1 MSGHRYSIPE
11 IILGAAAAV
20 VLTVTPARAVIAPYL
35 QTPAQTSIHI
45 CWQSAST
52 VSPVVRYGTAGLTNT
67 ITGTSDQLAVG
78 VVWHDVKLTG
88 LLPGTTYSY
97 RCVQGTD
104 SSVVFTFATAPAPS
118 VTTGHIR
125 FGILS
130 DSQEYSA
137 QSARV
142 VDSMRA
148 MATRLWGNDLSAA
161 LALVIHSGD
170 ICSSGGVLAQY
181 KDQYFSSMASVS
193 AFVPFMV
200 SIGNHEGESEF
211 FYRYMR
217 YGEFGGRAGDKYY
230 SFRYGR
236 VQFIALNTNAR
247 YQNDTQIAW
256 LDSVCTSAEGD
267 DGVDWIF
274 TYGHHPA
281 LSEMW
286 PDGNTS
292 FTEARVLPTLS
303 KYTKTT
309 LHQAGHTHAYERGAT
324 QEGTVHTLIFGGAGG
339 ALDRWRMYANQ
350 TDYPFTSR
358 SHDHHG
364 YGLVDIDLASGSYTF
379 RAYSLGSQDV
389 ASAGVTLPNTLIDS
403 YTAWK
408 KKLKPVKPVPAA
420 LPDTVDLPV
429 ALAAS
434 AYSGSR
440 SHWSSQV
447 QVRTAGGSFTTGV
460 GVPVNAQRDAEDVYF
475 DTGSPFFTAID
486 KNAGIDL
493 TRYVLAA
500 SPELVPG
507 RYYWRVR
514 YRDANLDWSDWSVER
529 TFVVRDPALL
539 SDDNR
544 AVRFDGTS
552 SYVEVASSLDSAVL
566 PAQAMTVEVWVRP
579 EAFPLNG
586 AFIGAFQDNTGT
598 QKGWLLGNVLDHL
611 VFGLASRGAD
621 DGNGLMTMLQDPNIA
636 VAGQWYHVAGVYD
649 GAQMKLIV
657 NGIQVATSSVQS
669 GAILYDTTSR
679 VTIGAYRDVNEFSM
693 FKGAIDEMRL
703 WQTALSVDDI
713 RAWMFRTMSAV
724 HPSYESLISAWNF
737 NGQITTALNDLTGS
751 NPGVTHGLTTAS
763 SVRSTAPLGSEG
775 GFFIT
780 QSAGSVGTAGAG
792 VAFTPISALSG
803 SSNIGVYLVGRAAG
817 TPVQSDVFPQDVQRR
832 SHLSWGFWKHG
843 TVTASAALKYADVAR
858 SGPDAALRLLFRPA
872 ADTAWADVT
881 DEQYHDVSNSRFIIS
896 GPMVS
901 GLYAIGWNSATSV
914 NQEVAADVPTATALF
929 QNYPN
934 PFNPS
939 ADIRYQI
946 SEFGIVKLAVHDI
959 LGREVAVLVNE
970 PKMPGAYQVRFDA
983 SGLASGVYFCRM
995 SVRPSDPAAAGSGSV
1010 VGTMSMLLVR

>member
-1 MSGHRYSIPE
+1 MRGRNTIVPD
-11 IILGAAAAV
+11 ILFGVVAAV
-20 VLTVTPARAVIAPYL
+20 VIAVTPVRAAFAPYL
-35 QTPAQTSIHI
+35 QTPTQTSIHV

-52 VSPVVRYGTAGLTNT
+52 ATPVVRYGTAGLNNSVA
-67 ITGTSDQLAVG
+67 GTSDQLAVG
-78 VVWHDVKLTG
+78 VVWHDVRLTG

-104 SSVVFTFATAPAPS
+104 SSTVFTFATAPAPS

-148 MATRLWGNDLSAA
+148 MATRLWGNDLTAA

-170 ICSSGGVLAQY
+170 ICSSGSVLTQY
-181 KDQYFSSMASVS
+181 KDQYFSSMAPVS
-193 AFVPFMV
+193 AYVPFMV

-256 LDSVCTSAEGD
+256 LDSVCTAAEGD

-274 TYGHHPA
+274 SYGHHPA

-286 PDGNTS
+286 PDGNTA
-292 FTEARVLPTLS
+292 FTETRILPTLS

-324 QEGTVHTLIFGGAGG
+324 QEGTVHTIIFGGAGG

-350 TDYPFTSR
+350 TDYPLVSR
-358 SHDHHG
+358 AHDHHG
-364 YGLVDIDLASGSYTF
+364 YGLVDIDLAAGSYTF
-379 RAYSLGSQDV
+379 RAFSLGSQDV
-389 ASAGVTLPNTLIDS
+389 ASAGITLPNTLIDS
-403 YTAWK
+403 FTAWK
-408 KKLKPVKPVPAA
+408 KKLKPVKPVAVT

-429 ALAAS
+429 ALVAS

-440 SHWSSQV
+440 SHWSTQV
-447 QVRTAGGSFTTGV
+447 QVRTSTGSFATGV
-460 GVPVNAQRDAEDVYF
+460 GVPVDVQRDAEDVYF
-475 DTGSPFFTAID
+475 DTGSPYFTPID

-493 TRYVLAA
+493 TRYVLSA

-514 YRDANLDWSDWSVER
+514 YRDVNLDWSDWSVER

-539 SDDNR
+539 NDDNR

-552 SYVEVASSLDSAVL
+552 AYVEVASSLDSAVL
-566 PAQAMTVEVWVRP
+566 PVQAMTVEAWVRP
-579 EAFPLNG
+579 EALPLNG
-586 AFIGAFQDNTGT
+586 AFIGAFQDNAGA
-598 QKGWLLGNVLDHL
+598 QKGWLLGHVLDHL

-621 DGNGLMTMLQDPNIA
+621 DGNGLMTILQDPNTAIT
-636 VAGQWYHVAGVYD
+636 GQWYHVAGVYD
-649 GAQMKLIV
+649 GTQMKLIV
-657 NGIQVATSSVQS
+657 NGVQVASSLVQS

-679 VTIGAYRDVNEFSM
+679 VTIGAYRDANEFAL
-693 FKGAIDEMRL
+693 FKGTIDEMRL
-703 WQTALSVDDI
+703 WRTALSVDEV
-713 RAWMFRTMSAV
+713 RAWMFRTTSSV
-724 HPSYESLISAWNF
+724 HPSYGSLISAWSF
-737 NGQITTALNDLTGS
+737 NGQISTTLTDLTGT
-751 NPGVTHGLTTAS
+751 NPGTTHGLTAAS

-780 QSAGSVGTAGAG
+780 QSAGAVGTTGAG
-792 VAFTPISALSG
+792 VQFTPISTLSVT
-803 SSNIGVYLVGRAAG
+803 SNIGLYLVGRAAG
-817 TPVQSDVFPQDVQRR
+817 TPVQNDVFPQDVLRR

-843 TVTASAALKYADVAR
+843 TVTASAALRYADVVR
-858 SGPDAALRLLFRPA
+858 SGADAALRLLYRPA
-872 ADTAWADVT
+872 TDTAWTDVT
-881 DEQYHDVSNSRFIIS
+881 DEQYHDVANSRFIIS

-901 GLYAIGWNSATSV
+901 GLYAIGWNSATDV
-914 NQEVAADVPTATALF
+914 RTGDVAGVPLQTTLY

-934 PFNPS
+934 PFNPNS
-939 ADIRYQI
+939 DIRYQI
-946 SEFGIVKLAVHDI
+946 SEFRMVKLAVYDL

-970 PKMPGAYQVRFDA
+970 PKMPGEYQVKFDA
-983 SGLASGVYFCRM
+983 TGLPSGMYFYRLQSGNFTVTKM
-995 SVRPSDPAAAGSGSV
+995 MV
-1010 VGTMSMLLVR
+1010 LVR